1 MSSPDLLLAIDVGT
15 GSVRAALLT
24 LDGETVA
31 RAARE
36 HEQIVPR
43 FGWSEQ
49 RPVDWWEGVAA
60 TVRTVLAETPDAA
73 RRVAGVA
80 ACGQM
85 HGTVLVDDDGNLT
98 LDAVPLWNDKRA
110 RPQVDAFTR
119 THDVTALL
127 PLTANPPTVAWPGFK
142 LAWLREH
149 RPEAY
154 AAARTWFMPKDYV
167 NFRLTGQRA
176 IDLPEASCS
185 YLLDMEKQAWSP
197 RLAELLGLDP
207 AKHPPLR
214 AATDVVGTVTAEAAA
229 ATGLRVGTPVAVGAG
244 DYPST
249 LLGSGVIHPGVG
261 SDVTGTSTLITLLTE
276 RPVLDATITNVQGV
290 FQGWGAF
297 TILDAGGDAMRW
309 ARRAFHEG
317 AYDYDRIVALA
328 ADAPAGADGLLFLP
342 YLNGERLARQSNSR
356 AQFVGL
362 TSGTGAAHLHR
373 AVLEGVAFASRRN
386 LRLMEARGGRLGRM
400 VAAGG
405 GAKTA
410 LWLEIKASVYGC
422 PIQTP
427 ADPEC
432 GLLGAAMLA
441 GVASG
446 VLPDLAAAVE
456 RLVRFDREILPNPAW
471 QERYEKL
478 GNLFDRLYESSE
490 AYWDEFDR
498 L

>member
-1 MSSPDLLLAIDVGT
+1 MPQDLLLAVDVGT

-24 LDGETVA
+24 LAGATVA
-31 RAARE
+31 FAARE
-36 HEQIVPR
+36 HDQLVPQ

-49 RPVDWWEGVAA
+49 RPADWWEGVVA
-60 TVRTVLAETPDAA
+60 TVREVLGREPDAA
-73 RRVAGVA
+73 RRVAGMA

-85 HGTVLVDDDGNLT
+85 HGTVLVDGDGNLT
-98 LDAVPLWNDKRA
+98 LDRVPLWNDKRA
-110 RPQVDAFTR
+110 RPQVEAFQRAHDAA
-119 THDVTALL
+119 ALL

-142 LAWLREH
+142 LAWIKAH
-149 RPEAY
+149 QPAAY
-154 AAARTWFMPKDYV
+154 AAARTWFMPKDYI

-185 YLLDMEKQAWSP
+185 YLLDAEKQAWSP
-197 RLAELLGLDP
+197 RLVDLLGLDP
-207 AKHPPLR
+207 AMLPPLR

-229 ATGLRVGTPVAVGAG
+229 ATGLRAGTPVAVGAG

-249 LLGSGVIHPGVG
+249 LLGSGVIEPGVG
-261 SDVTGTSTLITLLTE
+261 SDVTGTSTLITLLTDQ
-276 RPVLDATITNVQGV
+276 PVLDATITNVRGV
-290 FQGWGAF
+290 FRGWAAF

-309 ARRAFHEG
+309 ARRAFHER

-328 ADAPAGADGLLFLP
+328 ASAPAGADGLLFLP

-362 TSGTGAAHLHR
+362 TSAHGATHLHR

-386 LRLMEARGGRLGRM
+386 LRLMEARGGRLERL

-405 GAKTA
+405 GAKTS

-446 VLPDLAAAVE
+446 ALPDLDAAVA
-456 RLVRFDREILPNPAW
+456 RFVRFDREILPNPAW
-471 QERYEKL
+471 QERYDRQ
-478 GNLFDRLYESSE
+478 GRLFDRLYETSE